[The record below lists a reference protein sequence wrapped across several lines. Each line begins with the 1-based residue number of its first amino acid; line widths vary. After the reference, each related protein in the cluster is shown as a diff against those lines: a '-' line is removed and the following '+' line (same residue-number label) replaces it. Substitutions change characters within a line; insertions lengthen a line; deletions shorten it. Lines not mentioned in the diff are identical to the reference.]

1 MPVWPF
7 VLAFECILSPK
18 KVVFFVFLSYF
29 IFLVYIP
36 VSAFWPLSHNDENGK
51 FRPTTHERCVRE
63 CTAGMGGV
71 RAGAGTA
78 LESLTRTPATTL
90 ECFLVTPLNI
100 SGRT

>member
-7 VLAFECILSPK
+7 VVAFECILSPK
-18 KVVFFVFLSYF
+18 KVFFCVFLSYF
-29 IFLVYIP
+29 IFVVYIP
-36 VSAFWPLSHNDENGK
+36 VSAFWPLSRNDENGK
-51 FRPTTHERCVRE
+51 FRPTTFKRCVRE
-63 CTAGMGGV
+63 CMAGMGGV